1 MQTSETG
8 EGIFNKLKGSMD
20 KARQMGSRVVPH
32 FGPNNDYHAQVSFIE
47 MLASELLS
55 KARHSK

>member
-1 MQTSETG
+1 
-8 EGIFNKLKGSMD
+8 MD